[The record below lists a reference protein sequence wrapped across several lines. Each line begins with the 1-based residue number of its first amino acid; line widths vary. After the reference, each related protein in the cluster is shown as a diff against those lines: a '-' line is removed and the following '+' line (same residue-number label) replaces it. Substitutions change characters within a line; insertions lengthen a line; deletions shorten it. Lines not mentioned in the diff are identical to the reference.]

1 MLRCLGCWGWDVGVW
16 VWGRR
21 RRCGWVLGVL
31 GFGRWADGD
40 DVRTA
45 FAVRGGAR
53 WQLCEVR
60 QHRGRRHRGGSC
72 VARAARVFHVKH
84 DVYRVAGG
92 RRRRRYLVL
101 KGGGRKG
108 LSTKTDK
115 SSLPYKTPWNFYRE
129 GMKLP
134 VFACICLKLSVCT
147 CVYSSGVG
155 EGGLLDLFHKVSL
168 GA

>member
-1 MLRCLGCWGWDVGVW
+1 MLGFGCGADGDAAVGCLGCLADGDAAVG
-16 VWGRR
+16 
-21 RRCGWVLGVL
+21 CLGCLADGGAAVGCL
-31 GFGRWADGD
+31 ADGD

-53 WQLCEVR
+53 RQLCEVR
-60 QHRGRRHRGGSC
+60 QHRGRRLCGVC

-84 DVYRVAGG
+84 DVYHVAGW

-108 LSTKTDK
+108 MGTKTDK

-134 VFACICLKLSVCT
+134 VFV
-147 CVYSSGVG
+147 
-155 EGGLLDLFHKVSL
+155 
-168 GA
+168 

>member
-1 MLRCLGCWGWDVGVW
+1 MLGLGCWGLAVGPTAALRLGTWGAVGGML
-16 VWGRR
+16 GRR
-21 RRCGWVLGVL
+21 RR
-31 GFGRWADGD
+31 RA
-40 DVRTA
+40 RAA

-53 WQLCEVR
+53 RQLCEVR

-72 VARAARVFHVKH
+72 VARAARAARVFHVKH
-84 DVYRVAGG
+84 DVYRGAVAGG

-108 LSTKTDK
+108 MGTKTDK

-134 VFACICLKLSVCT
+134 VFV
-147 CVYSSGVG
+147 
-155 EGGLLDLFHKVSL
+155 
-168 GA
+168 

>member
-1 MLRCLGCWGWDVGVW
+1 MLGLGCWGLAVGPTAALRLGTWGAVGGML
-16 VWGRR
+16 GRR
-21 RRCGWVLGVL
+21 RR
-31 GFGRWADGD
+31 RA
-40 DVRTA
+40 RAA

-60 QHRGRRHRGGSC
+60 QHRGRRLRG
-72 VARAARVFHVKH
+72 ARAARVFHVKH

-134 VFACICLKLSVCT
+134 VFV
-147 CVYSSGVG
+147 
-155 EGGLLDLFHKVSL
+155 
-168 GA
+168 

>member
-1 MLRCLGCWGWDVGVW
+1 MLGLGCWGLAVGPTVALRLGAW
-16 VWGRR
+16 VRLWGWGAGMMVVVR
-21 RRCGWVLGVL
+21 
-31 GFGRWADGD
+31 ADGD
-40 DVRTA
+40 GVRTA

-60 QHRGRRHRGGSC
+60 QHRGRRLRGVC
-72 VARAARVFHVKH
+72 VACVFHVKH
-84 DVYRVAGG
+84 DVYCVAGG

-134 VFACICLKLSVCT
+134 VFV
-147 CVYSSGVG
+147 
-155 EGGLLDLFHKVSL
+155 
-168 GA
+168 

>member
-1 MLRCLGCWGWDVGVW
+1 MLGFGCGVDGGAAVGCLGCWGWDAGDGVL
-16 VWGRR
+16 GRR
-21 RRCGWVLGVL
+21 RRRARAG
-31 GFGRWADGD
+31 
-40 DVRTA
+40 

-53 WQLCEVR
+53 RQLCEVR
-60 QHRGRRHRGGSC
+60 QHRGRRLRGVC

-84 DVYRVAGG
+84 DVYHVAGG

-101 KGGGRKG
+101 KGGRRRGMG
-108 LSTKTDK
+108 TKTDK

-134 VFACICLKLSVCT
+134 VFACICLKLPVCT

>member
-1 MLRCLGCWGWDVGVW
+1 MFIVW
-16 VWGRR
+16 
-21 RRCGWVLGVL
+21 L
-31 GFGRWADGD
+31 
-40 DVRTA
+40 
-45 FAVRGGAR
+45 
-53 WQLCEVR
+53 
-60 QHRGRRHRGGSC
+60 
-72 VARAARVFHVKH
+72 
-84 DVYRVAGG
+84 AGG

-134 VFACICLKLSVCT
+134 VFACKC
-147 CVYSSGVG
+147 SSGVG

-168 GA
+168 GARTHELVADFAVTEHQEGRDGTHAVLGGA

>member
-1 MLRCLGCWGWDVGVW
+1 M
-16 VWGRR
+16 
-21 RRCGWVLGVL
+21 L
-31 GFGRWADGD
+31 GFGCGADGGAAVGSGPTAALRLGAW
-40 DVRTA
+40 VRLR
-45 FAVRGGAR
+45 VGGA
-53 WQLCEVR
+53 
-60 QHRGRRHRGGSC
+60 GPT
-72 VARAARVFHVKH
+72 AARGLWRVRCVFHVKH

-134 VFACICLKLSVCT
+134 VFV
-147 CVYSSGVG
+147 
-155 EGGLLDLFHKVSL
+155 
-168 GA
+168 

>member
-1 MLRCLGCWGWDVGVW
+1 MGCWGLGVGSTAALRLGAWGAGDAGVGVW

-21 RRCGWVLGVL
+21 LRGV
-31 GFGRWADGD
+31 
-40 DVRTA
+40 
-45 FAVRGGAR
+45 
-53 WQLCEVR
+53 
-60 QHRGRRHRGGSC
+60 C
-72 VARAARVFHVKH
+72 VARVFHVKH

-115 SSLPYKTPWNFYRE
+115 TSLPYKTPWNFYRE

-147 CVYSSGVG
+147 CVYSSGVR
-155 EGGLLDLFHKVSL
+155 EGGLLDLFHEVSL
-168 GA
+168 GTRAHELVADFAVTEHQEGRDGTYAVLGGA

>member
-1 MLRCLGCWGWDVGVW
+1 MLGVGCWG
-16 VWGRR
+16 
-21 RRCGWVLGVL
+21 LGVGPTATLRL
-31 GFGRWADGD
+31 GAWVRLRGWGVGMMVVVRADGD

-45 FAVRGGAR
+45 FAVRRGAR
-53 WQLCEVR
+53 RQLCEVR
-60 QHRGRRHRGGSC
+60 QHRGRRLRGVC

-134 VFACICLKLSVCT
+134 VFV
-147 CVYSSGVG
+147 
-155 EGGLLDLFHKVSL
+155 
-168 GA
+168 

>member
-1 MLRCLGCWGWDVGVW
+1 MGPTAALRLGAGGAG
-16 VWGRR
+16 GRR
-21 RRCGWVLGVL
+21 GWGV
-31 GFGRWADGD
+31 GMMVVVRADGD

-45 FAVRGGAR
+45 FAVRRGVR

-60 QHRGRRHRGGSC
+60 QHRGRRLRGVC

-84 DVYRVAGG
+84 DVYHVAGG

-134 VFACICLKLSVCT
+134 VFV
-147 CVYSSGVG
+147 
-155 EGGLLDLFHKVSL
+155 
-168 GA
+168 

>member
-1 MLRCLGCWGWDVGVW
+1 MGESTEGVSVG
-16 VWGRR
+16 
-21 RRCGWVLGVL
+21 VLGVL
-31 GFGRWADGD
+31 GVGCWGLGVGPTAALRLGAGGVGGRRGWADGGAAVGCWADGD

-53 WQLCEVR
+53 RQLCEVR

-84 DVYRVAGG
+84 DVYRGAVAGG

-134 VFACICLKLSVCT
+134 VFV
-147 CVYSSGVG
+147 
-155 EGGLLDLFHKVSL
+155 
-168 GA
+168 

>member
-1 MLRCLGCWGWDVGVW
+1 MLGFGCGADGDAAVGCLRCWGWDAG
-16 VWGRR
+16 GRR
-21 RRCGWVLGVL
+21 G
-31 GFGRWADGD
+31 WADGD
-40 DVRTA
+40 G
-45 FAVRGGAR
+45 VRG
-53 WQLCEVR
+53 V
-60 QHRGRRHRGGSC
+60 C
-72 VARAARVFHVKH
+72 VARVFHVKH

-134 VFACICLKLSVCT
+134 VFV
-147 CVYSSGVG
+147 
-155 EGGLLDLFHKVSL
+155 
-168 GA
+168 